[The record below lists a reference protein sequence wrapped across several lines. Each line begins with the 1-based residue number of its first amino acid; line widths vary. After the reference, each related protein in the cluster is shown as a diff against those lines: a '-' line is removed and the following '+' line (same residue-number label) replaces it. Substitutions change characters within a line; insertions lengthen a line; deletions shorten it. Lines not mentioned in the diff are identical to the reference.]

1 MGQVRRSHEVARKI
15 GNPRLAI
22 AEYGDAP
29 TFKKGNKSGKLFPL
43 SPYNM
48 FLVILT
54 ASEDITDQNSYLCP
68 TRLILLLCI
77 SLWRHSNLTEI
88 RLVVI
93 F

>member
-1 MGQVRRSHEVARKI
+1 MQNYGVILRVAKSKI
-15 GNPRLAI
+15 V
-22 AEYGDAP
+22 
-29 TFKKGNKSGKLFPL
+29 
-43 SPYNM
+43 SPVSVDKCSYRHFNI

-54 ASEDITDQNSYLCP
+54 ASEDITDQNCYLCP